1 MHSQFAHCHFLKAS
15 LIFNIYLHLFKSQ
28 WTIKNC
34 LEHYLQCAM
43 SGSILARSEQRLSW
57 ECIPGS
63 WTTRGELST
72 STLMSCIRSTVCLW
86 LMANNNCIFSPSDVG
101 YAGFLNTNETPDPN
115 TFFRKAKIVKYLY
128 DIWYYHWIFSDNIK
142 LHEPSYPIIN

>member
-1 MHSQFAHCHFLKAS
+1 MDGEKLPGIEICSS
-15 LIFNIYLHLFKSQ
+15 LF
-28 WTIKNC
+28 T
-34 LEHYLQCAM
+34 M

-57 ECIPGS
+57 ECIQGS

-72 STLMSCIRSTVCLW
+72 SRLMSYILSTVCLW

-115 TFFRKAKIVKYLY
+115 TFFRKAKIFKYLY
-128 DIWYYHWIFSDNIK
+128 DIWYYHRIFSDNIK
-142 LHEPSYPIIN
+142 LHEPFYPIIIHRKQYILIPPIAYLPISF